1 MWLEQIIQTLGKL
14 PEKHQCEEMK
24 KLEKERKKQF
34 FFFFFL
40 RIRTRKSSY
49 IKTQKK
55 KEREITKNPSLQE
68 ELYPREWPQAKPA
81 AHCRIQNVWQE
92 NGQLS
97 YQERSNR
104 CEERTKNKERSTEP
118 ATGGKKGVNVK
129 EKKRR
134 RNEKAHKALDPT
146 GSI

>member
-1 MWLEQIIQTLGKL
+1 MASSQTCSSLPDLECLA
-14 PEKHQCEEMK
+14 
-24 KLEKERKKQF
+24 R
-34 FFFFFL
+34 
-40 RIRTRKSSY
+40 
-49 IKTQKK
+49 
-55 KEREITKNPSLQE
+55 
-68 ELYPREWPQAKPA
+68 
-81 AHCRIQNVWQE
+81 

>member
-1 MWLEQIIQTLGKL
+1 MASSQTCSSLPDLECLA
-14 PEKHQCEEMK
+14 
-24 KLEKERKKQF
+24 R
-34 FFFFFL
+34 
-40 RIRTRKSSY
+40 
-49 IKTQKK
+49 
-55 KEREITKNPSLQE
+55 
-68 ELYPREWPQAKPA
+68 
-81 AHCRIQNVWQE
+81 

-129 EKKRR
+129 KKKKER
-134 RNEKAHKALDPT
+134 RNEKAHKALGST